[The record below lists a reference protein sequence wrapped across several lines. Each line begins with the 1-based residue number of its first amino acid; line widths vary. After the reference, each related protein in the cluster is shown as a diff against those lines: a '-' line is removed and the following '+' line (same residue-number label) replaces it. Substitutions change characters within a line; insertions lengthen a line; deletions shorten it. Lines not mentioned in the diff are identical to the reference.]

1 MNLSPLLLPL
11 LETIPYIILF
21 LFGISIGSF
30 LNVCIY
36 RIPLGQSVVT
46 APSHCMTCGSRLHW
60 YDMIPV
66 LSWLVLHGRCRNC
79 KTPISPQYPLIEA
92 TNGLLYLWIFAAN
105 GWNTTSAV
113 YALMSSALLTLSI
126 IDWRTQEIPVQINYF
141 LAVLG
146 LAATALHYNETAAL
160 STLIN
165 HIAGAVSVSGFLLI
179 LYLLS
184 KGRAIGG
191 GDIKLMAACG
201 LILGWQKILLA
212 FLLGCILGSVIHLI
226 RMKAFHADHT
236 LALGP
241 YLSAGILLTALYGDL
256 WIHSYMKLLGI

>member
-1 MNLSPLLLPL
+1 MNLLSF

-21 LFGISIGSF
+21 LFGIIIGSF

-36 RIPLGQSVVT
+36 RIPSGQSIVT
-46 APSHCMTCGSRLHW
+46 APSHCMTCGSRLRW

-66 LSWLVLHGRCRNC
+66 LSWLMLHGRCRNC

-92 TNGLLYLWIFAAN
+92 ANGFLYLWIFAAD
-105 GWNTTSAV
+105 GWNAASVV
-113 YALMSSALLTLSI
+113 YALMSSALLTISI

-146 LAATALHYNETAAL
+146 LAALVLHYHETPAL
-160 STLIN
+160 STLID
-165 HIAGAVSVSGFLLI
+165 HIAGAGIVSGFLLL

-191 GDIKLMAACG
+191 GDIKLMAVCG
-201 LILGWQKILLA
+201 LILGWKNILLA
-212 FLLGCILGSVIHLI
+212 FLLGCIIGSVIHLI
-226 RMKAFHADHT
+226 RMKAFHADRT

-241 YLSAGILLTALYGDL
+241 YLSAGILLAALYGDL
-256 WIHSYMKLLGI
+256 WIQSYRKLLGI